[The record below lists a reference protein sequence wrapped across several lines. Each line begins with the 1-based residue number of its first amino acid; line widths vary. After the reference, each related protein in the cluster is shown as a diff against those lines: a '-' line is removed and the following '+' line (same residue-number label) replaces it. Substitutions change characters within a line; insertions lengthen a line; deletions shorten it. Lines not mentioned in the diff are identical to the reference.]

1 MKEKITKRILIIL
14 GIIIGVG
21 GLTTISVQTTNKIIE
36 NRKAKKMEEAKEKK
50 IKEEK
55 ENKKE
60 RRKIA
65 LWVVQHFSGKEPIK
79 NIKVGRINTNGIFGS
94 EGKSTSL
101 IINNK
106 NVNRLEGIK
115 LDEDGVPNGS
125 FIWFDGFIYTYHEKK
140 DSRVTLKG
148 VKVEKW
154 KNN

>member
-1 MKEKITKRILIIL
+1 MKNKIIKRIIIIL
-14 GIIIGVG
+14 GILVGVA
-21 GLTTISVQTTNKIIE
+21 GLTMVSVQTTSRVIE
-36 NRKAKKMEEAKEKK
+36 NMKAKKMEKAKEKK
-50 IKEEK
+50 IREEK
-55 ENKKE
+55 EADQE
-60 RRKIA
+60 RKKIA

-79 NIKVGRINTNGIFGS
+79 NIKVGRVNTNGIFGS
-94 EGKSTSL
+94 AGKSTSL

-106 NVNRLEGIK
+106 NGNRLEGIK

-125 FIWFDGFIYTYHEKK
+125 YIWFDGFRYTYHEKK